1 MPGRHN
7 ALNAT
12 AAVAIAADEG
22 VSDKAIIE
30 GIRGF
35 AGVGRRFDVRA
46 IFPYRGEVTLID
58 DYGLHP

>member
-22 VSDKAIIE
+22 VSDKAIIK
-30 GIRGF
+30 GIRVLRVLDG
-35 AGVGRRFDVRA
+35 DLMCRA
-46 IFPYRGEVTLID
+46 IFPYRGR
-58 DYGLHP
+58 GHPHR